1 MNICEF
7 KSSLIVGIMLK
18 KLNIKEVIKVLLNIL
33 NIHENWRKYVKA
45 YFERLSY
52 MNKDFNF
59 NHHSFYL
66 DLY

>member
-1 MNICEF
+1 
-7 KSSLIVGIMLK
+7 MLK

>member
-1 MNICEF
+1 
-7 KSSLIVGIMLK
+7 MLK

-66 DLY
+66 DLCTIDYWMNSHNKLRF